1 MQGQDVEDGSP
12 HAAHSSSTIDEE
24 GEDDV
29 EDEDDEDDE
38 DDQDDEEEDGEE
50 FANSKELSSLI
61 TSQAINS
68 STNAARG
75 ATLDATIM
83 GKSDGVDAHVKS
95 KAKETGGNPPTSDP
109 TDATSGNKRDLS
121 GIVMDVVILGAPL
134 CSKVSWQLG
143 RTVQLTCTETH
154 ALFVCISFMLHSH

>member
-12 HAAHSSSTIDEE
+12 HAAHSSSTINEE

-29 EDEDDEDDE
+29 EDEDDEE
-38 DDQDDEEEDGEE
+38 EEEDGEE

-83 GKSDGVDAHVKS
+83 GKSDSVNAHVKS
-95 KAKETGGNPPTSDP
+95 KAKEAGGNSSVS
-109 TDATSGNKRDLS
+109 DATGVTSGIRRDLS

-134 CSKVSWQLG
+134 CSTVSWQLG
-143 RTVQLTCTETH
+143 RTVQLTCKETQGKDG
-154 ALFVCISFMLHSH
+154 VCVCVCEG

>member
-29 EDEDDEDDE
+29 EDEDDEE
-38 DDQDDEEEDGEE
+38 EEEDGEE

-61 TSQAINS
+61 SSQAINS

-83 GKSDGVDAHVKS
+83 GKSGSADAHVKS
-95 KAKETGGNPPTSDP
+95 KAKETGGNPPISDP
-109 TDATSGNKRDLS
+109 TDATSGSKRDLS

-143 RTVQLTCTETH
+143 RTVQLKCKETQGKGWR
-154 ALFVCISFMLHSH
+154 VEG

>member
-29 EDEDDEDDE
+29 EDEDDEE
-38 DDQDDEEEDGEE
+38 EEEDGEE

-68 STNAARG
+68 STNAVRG
-75 ATLDATIM
+75 ATLDSTSM
-83 GKSDGVDAHVKS
+83 GKSDSVDAHVKS
-95 KAKETGGNPPTSDP
+95 KAKETGGSPPTSDA
-109 TDATSGNKRDLS
+109 TGATSGNRRDLS

-143 RTVQLTCTETH
+143 RTVQLTCKETQGKR
-154 ALFVCISFMLHSH
+154 VGEWRGGKNG